1 MGIIH
6 KKPAEG
12 GISAVGGT
20 GSIYTFYGP
29 DEPKFANL
37 TSNFLTKDI
46 DKIMPAREP
55 RSPTTAPQP
64 ASTSTYAMCR
74 PRSIS
79 ADLG

>member
-46 DKIMPAREP
+46 DKIYSTPARVHQHLRHVP
-55 RSPTTAPQP
+55 PPV
-64 ASTSTYAMCR
+64 
-74 PRSIS
+74 
-79 ADLG
+79 DLG